1 MASVAEVQ
9 DGPLREALAA
19 AESALDAGDYLGSV
33 QRSVEAYSR
42 LIAQRPDMIIPPPP
56 HRAAPPQVSRGAPL
70 GGGGLFI
77 GGPRPWPSD
86 HGVQFVQ
93 AAVDTPP
100 ALSFTKQRFTLSEAA
115 TYFEY
120 TLDLALR
127 AQRHPSPS

>member
-42 LIAQRPDMIIPPPP
+42 LIAQRPDMIIPPPT

-93 AAVDTPP
+93 SADQPP